1 MFIIL
6 WGYFNGNILDD
17 GVARV
22 SALCFDTYIERKRG
36 VNCYVCDSQNSLG
49 RPEEF
54 FLFATIMEASMIDK
68 KLGDK
73 PVHFEIS
80 IGE

>member
-6 WGYFNGNILDD
+6 WGYFNGNILDA

-22 SALCFDTYIERKRG
+22 SALCFDTYVERKQG
-36 VNCYVCDSQNSLG
+36 VTRYVCDSQNSLG